1 MCFALLQLLSALSTW
16 FDRRELQIVC
26 VLSVCSS
33 AVVLRLCSALP
44 VTRLIRLV
52 IYNFHLRNLQ
62 KTVHH

>member
-1 MCFALLQLLSALSTW
+1 MCLALLQLLNALSTC

-33 AVVLRLCSALP
+33 AEVLRLCSALP